1 VVVKTYRSYFFGD
14 RVISGRHDFD
24 ADNDTSGLQIAH
36 ALFDACSDSCQSF
49 ELWQGE
55 RMVYVPRTYR
65 ETSFTEMSA
74 AHQPA
79 VIETEET
86 LAQSRWSVA
95 KSRRLLERLKD
106 SSPERWLS
114 ARN

>member
-1 VVVKTYRSYFFGD
+1 MKTYRIYFFGD
-14 RVISGRHDFD
+14 RVINGRH
-24 ADNDTSGLQIAH
+24 DNDTSGLQIAH
-36 ALFDACSDSCQSF
+36 ALFDACSDNCQSF
-49 ELWQGE
+49 ELWQGA

-65 ETSFTEMSA
+65 QMSFTEMSA
-74 AHQPA
+74 AHQQA

-86 LAQSRWSVA
+86 LAQSRWNVA